1 MFSIITS
8 GFISEMV
15 KNWDYNRN
23 MCEKQRTG
31 RGGTERES
39 KRMEKVNILGI
50 TSKPRCVSDLVNG
63 NNG

>member
-1 MFSIITS
+1 MVLFRKWSRIGITI
-8 GFISEMV
+8 GICA
-15 KNWDYNRN
+15 KN
-23 MCEKQRTG
+23 
-31 RGGTERES
+31 RGQGEGGAERES